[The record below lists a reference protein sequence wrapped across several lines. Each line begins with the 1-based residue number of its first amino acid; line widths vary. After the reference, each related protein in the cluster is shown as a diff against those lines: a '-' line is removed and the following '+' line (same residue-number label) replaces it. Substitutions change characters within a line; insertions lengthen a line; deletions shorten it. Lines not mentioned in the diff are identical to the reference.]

1 MTLSLA
7 ARLTA
12 ALTAVVITLTLL
24 TVTLMGL
31 SLRSRVE
38 SEMASALT
46 RDATR
51 WEALKDQEL
60 RVLAE
65 LGHVAVA
72 NPAFSRAFSVAR
84 PEAATLLNEQRALLG
99 VDLLV
104 LVGVDGTVIAS
115 TGEQDLPG
123 LPKVVRQ
130 QGQVLL
136 PATGAPLL
144 AVAQTLQAH
153 GAPVGYLVV
162 GAELGTQE
170 LGRLG
175 AGSEHLES
183 LLHVGP
189 RLVAQSLHSVQAP
202 ALLGASQGEADGAE
216 VDVGGTSL
224 HVSRVQVGEGLE
236 LVLARGAQ
244 AEWAR
249 MRSTLMGVLGL
260 GLFVA

>member
-12 ALTAVVITLTLL
+12 ALTAVVIALTLL
-24 TVTLMGL
+24 TVTLLGL

-51 WEALKDQEL
+51 WRALQEQEL

-72 NPAFSRAFSVAR
+72 NPAFTRAFSR
-84 PEAATLLNEQRALLG
+84 ERSEAATLLNEQRAVLG

-104 LVGVDGTVIAS
+104 LVGVNGTVIAS
-115 TGEQDLPG
+115 TGEEDLPG
-123 LPKVVRQ
+123 LLKVVRQ

-144 AVAQTLQAH
+144 AVARPLQVN
-153 GAPVGYLVV
+153 GAPVGSLVV
-162 GAELGTQE
+162 GAELGAEE
-170 LGRLG
+170 LKRLG
-175 AGSEHLES
+175 EGSEHLES

-189 RLVAQSLHSVQAP
+189 RLVAQSLQTVQVP
-202 ALLGASQGEADGAE
+202 ALLGASQGADGAE
-216 VDVGGTSL
+216 VDVGGASM
-224 HVSRVQVGEGLE
+224 HVARVQVGEGLE
-236 LVLARGAQ
+236 LVMARGAQ

-249 MRSTLMGVLGL
+249 MRGTADGGAGL
-260 GLFVA
+260 

>member
-46 RDATR
+46 RDVTR
-51 WEALKDQEL
+51 WQALKDQEL

-65 LGHVAVA
+65 LGRVAAA
-72 NPAFSRAFSVAR
+72 NPALPRAFSR
-84 PEAATLLNEQRALLG
+84 ERSEAAVLLNEQRAVLG
-99 VDLLV
+99 VDLLA
-104 LVGVDGTVIAS
+104 LVGVDGSVIAS
-115 TGEQDLPG
+115 TDARELAG

-144 AVAQTLQAH
+144 AVARPLQVN
-153 GAPVGYLVV
+153 GSPVGFLVV
-162 GAELGTQE
+162 GAELGAQE

-175 AGSEHLES
+175 VGSEQLES

-189 RLVAQSLHSVQAP
+189 RLVAQSLHTVQAP
-202 ALLGASQGEADGAE
+202 ALLAASQARADGAE
-216 VDVGGTSL
+216 RDVGGVSL
-224 HVSRVQVGEGLE
+224 HVSRVEVG
-236 LVLARGAQ
+236 
-244 AEWAR
+244 
-249 MRSTLMGVLGL
+249 
-260 GLFVA
+260 

>member
-12 ALTAVVITLTLL
+12 ALTAVVIALTLL

-46 RDATR
+46 RDSTR
-51 WEALKDQEL
+51 WQALKEQEL
-60 RVLAE
+60 RVLTE
-65 LGHVAVA
+65 LGHVAAA
-72 NPAFSRAFSVAR
+72 NAAFTRAFSRERS
-84 PEAATLLNEQRALLG
+84 EAATLLNEQRAVLG
-99 VDLLV
+99 VDLLA
-104 LVGVDGTVIAS
+104 LVGVDGSVIAS
-115 TGEQDLPG
+115 TGEENLPG

-144 AVAQTLQAH
+144 AVAQPLQAN

-162 GAELGTQE
+162 GAELGAEE
-170 LGRLG
+170 LKRLG

-189 RLVAQSLHSVQAP
+189 RLVAQSLHVVPAP
-202 ALLGASQGEADGAE
+202 ALLGASHG
-216 VDVGGTSL
+216 
-224 HVSRVQVGEGLE
+224 
-236 LVLARGAQ
+236 
-244 AEWAR
+244 
-249 MRSTLMGVLGL
+249 
-260 GLFVA
+260 